1 MFDNWQPQPAGHPIK
16 APFDGSSLSGKSW
29 GLSRMSRTVFN
40 SGCFAA
46 VYGGIHQPSPNS
58 VIGPFK
64 AECKRPSS
72 IAAFKGSRTAFI
84 QSSPATSGWPF
95 SFIDANVVVV
105 APTTISTEQPY
116 PASSIILS
124 TLAISVADGQFISAI
139 VISPQSAKAE
149 EPKTVITDAIEI
161 PVSFLSFIITP
172 FL

>member
-1 MFDNWQPQPAGHPIK
+1 M
-16 APFDGSSLSGKSW
+16 
-29 GLSRMSRTVFN
+29 
-40 SGCFAA
+40 
-46 VYGGIHQPSPNS
+46 
-58 VIGPFK
+58 IGPFK